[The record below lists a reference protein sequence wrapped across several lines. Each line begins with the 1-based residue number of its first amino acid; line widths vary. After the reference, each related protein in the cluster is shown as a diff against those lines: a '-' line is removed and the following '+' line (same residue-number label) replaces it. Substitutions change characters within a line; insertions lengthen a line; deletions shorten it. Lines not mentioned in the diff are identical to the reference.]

1 MHEQTVYLSNDG
13 FIFTT
18 PEQCLEYEK
27 KRARWTAAMEEIP
40 PPEGIFLDLSEW
52 MPRSSYRAGTIREA
66 SDARG
71 FLEKLAYLQ
80 RLAMFMTEE

>member
-1 MHEQTVYLSNDG
+1 MNEQTVYISNDG

-40 PPEGIFLDLSEW
+40 PPEGICLDLSEW
-52 MPRSSYRAGTIREA
+52 MPRSPYRAGTIREA
-66 SDARG
+66 SEARD
-71 FLEKLAYLQ
+71 FLEKMTYLQ
-80 RLAMFMTEE
+80 RLAVFMAEE